1 VFCGKC
7 GTNLPEDSQFCS
19 KCGQTVSAAANIP
32 APAASI
38 DFCRRCG
45 VRLPAFSQFCLKCGQ
60 KVTIDDPASGAVA
73 APAVAPSTCRKCAA
87 VLPDGSQFC
96 LKCGQAVGVPAAD
109 ATASATA
116 SSAAIEALRLR
127 RQRSKPRIAIWFL
140 VPALLATIWWAAT
153 SSSPGAQQFQ
163 RLFNRSHTE
172 AIVPATFVVKS
183 RSFSYYKFM
192 VPRGASS
199 VVVSGPFSAT
209 GGSNDNDIEVSLL
222 TDTNF
227 VDWQD
232 GYVTSTYYSSGKA
245 AQGDIN
251 ASLPPAAGTYY
262 LVFSNRLSQRTAKTV
277 QATVTLHYNRGW
289 SSP

>member
-7 GTNLPEDSQFCS
+7 GTDLPENSQFCP
-19 KCGQTVSAAANIP
+19 KCGQPVSAVADRP
-32 APAASI
+32 APAASVE
-38 DFCRRCG
+38 FCGSCG
-45 VRLPAFSQFCLKCGQ
+45 AK
-60 KVTIDDPASGAVA
+60 
-73 APAVAPSTCRKCAA
+73 
-87 VLPDGSQFC
+87 LPDFSQFC
-96 LKCGQAVGVPAAD
+96 LKCGQAVAVPAPGPIR
-109 ATASATA
+109 
-116 SSAAIEALRLR
+116 SAAASNATVGASRLR
-127 RQRSKPRIAIWFL
+127 RQRSKPRIPIWLL
-140 VPALLATIWWAAT
+140 VPALLVTIWWAAT
-153 SSSPGAQQFQ
+153 SGSPGAQQFQ

-232 GYVTSTYYSSGKA
+232 GYVTSTYYSSGKT

-251 ASLPPAAGTYY
+251 TSLPPAAGTYY

-277 QATVTLHYNRGW
+277 QATVTLPYNRGW